1 MLDDGTS
8 GMWAIKRSGGTCI
21 VQDPNQAE
29 HVDMPMSLINNMEV
43 DYVVTLKEIEPLF
56 PQIFEVKK
64 DRKYAVPKDVLAE
77 SKIAEHTAVGI
88 AEVKKLNVVQ
98 SIFACPDCGGGLW
111 EVQGNVI
118 KRYRCHIGHAY
129 RE

>member
-1 MLDDGTS
+1 M
-8 GMWAIKRSGGTCI
+8 
-21 VQDPNQAE
+21 QDPNQAE

-43 DYVVTLKEIEPLF
+43 DYVVTLEEIGPLF

-64 DRKYAVPKDVLAE
+64 DRKHAVPKDVLAE

-88 AEVKKLNVVQ
+88 ADVKKLNVVK

-111 EVQGNVI
+111 EVQG
-118 KRYRCHIGHAY
+118 
-129 RE
+129 